1 MKKCLKWNTSYR
13 FSKIVHN
20 ISSFN
25 YICESYARYYF
36 SLFLKNKYISYAK
49 RMHISNRYH
58 SQINNI
64 MYNIW
69 KHNNV

>member
-1 MKKCLKWNTSYR
+1 MKRYIKWNTSYR
-13 FSKIVHN
+13 FSKTVHN

-25 YICESYARYYF
+25 YICESYDRYYF
-36 SLFLKNKYISYAK
+36 SSLKNKFISYAK
-49 RMHISNRYH
+49 RMNISNKYH